1 MLQLLRGGLT
11 SYFATGLLGLLIASF
26 ALWGIGGDIL
36 TGTRNSVA
44 RIGDEKL
51 PLNDYAR
58 EFQSRFDEI
67 QQRSGGKVTRE
78 MVIDQ
83 GMARKWVVDLVQ
95 RRTFAHVAHAL
106 DLRVTDDQLRKYIMQ
121 IEAFQDTLGQFSK
134 SKFAS
139 IARYQGHTPGEFE
152 EILRRDLER
161 QSLLTSIVSGI
172 SVPNAVEKNLIKYLL
187 EERTADIVTI
197 PAASIKDIPEPDE
210 ASLKK
215 YYQDNFSRYMAPEY
229 RDLRFITLS
238 SADFINKVTVTPKE
252 IDQAMDSSTETAAK
266 DEKRDFEQILFD
278 SKKNADKA
286 YADLEKGR
294 SFADL
299 IIASGSTPDDAA
311 GSVTSPKDASDSYGE
326 QAAKAV
332 YATKEGKYTAPL
344 ETDFGWRIFHI
355 TKITAAAGNTGDS
368 RAKTEARLKKEKAI
382 DLLYDESEKI
392 NDELAAGGGL
402 SDIAEKLSLDLKTAK
417 GVDKTGYNSK
427 GDLVAGIPADPAF
440 LAKAFEISEDDEPD
454 LDEMDNGNYFLVVL
468 DQVTPPAVRPFAD
481 VRASVL
487 DIWKADKRKTMAS
500 EKANEILAKAQDGA
514 DLKELSAQTADTS
527 FTSVTLARNDQ
538 TGKVAKP
545 IKDAIFSLDT
555 GSAKI
560 MPAADGNGFVVIKM
574 LSRKL
579 SDGSMPEAQT
589 ARIKDLL
596 KQEYQQRFLN
606 SYWSYLETSLPVIIN
621 QAGVKAVHDQLASR
635 EQ

>member
-58 EFQSRFDEI
+58 EFQSRFDEL

-83 GMARKWVVDLVQ
+83 GMARKWVVELVQ

-106 DLRVTDDQLRKYIMQ
+106 HLRITDDQLRNYIMQ

-134 SKFAS
+134 SKFES

-172 SVPNAVEKNLIKYLL
+172 SIPDAVEKNLIKYLL

-215 YYQDNFSRYMAPEY
+215 YYKDNFSRYMAPEY

-238 SADFINKVTVTPKE
+238 SADFVNKVTVTPEE
-252 IDQAMDSSTETAAK
+252 IDQAMDSTTETAAK

-278 SKKNADKA
+278 SKENADKA

-299 IIASGSTPDDAA
+299 IIASGSTAEDAA
-311 GSVTSPKDASDSYGE
+311 GSVTSPKDASNSYGE
-326 QAAKAV
+326 EAAKAV
-332 YATKEGKYTAPL
+332 YATKEGKYTAPI

-355 TKITAAAGNTGDS
+355 TKITAAAGDEKVS
-368 RAKTEARLKKEKAI
+368 RAKTEERLKKEKAI

-427 GDLVAGIPADPAF
+427 GDLVAGIPTDPAF
-440 LAKAFEISEDDEPD
+440 LAKAFEISEDDEPQ
-454 LDEMDNGNYFLVVL
+454 LEELDNGDYYLLVV
-468 DQVTPPAVRPFAD
+468 DRVIPPALRPFED

-487 DIWKADKRKTMAS
+487 ELWKADQRKTMAS
-500 EKANEILAKAQDGA
+500 KKANDILTRAQDGT
-514 DLKELSAQTADTS
+514 DLKALSAQTANTS
-527 FTSVTLARNDQ
+527 YMSVTLARNDQ

-545 IKDAIFSLDT
+545 IKDAIFSLDA
-555 GSAKI
+555 GRAKI
-560 MPAADGNGFVVIKM
+560 MPAADGNGFVVVKM

-579 SDGSMPEAQT
+579 SDGSMPVAQT